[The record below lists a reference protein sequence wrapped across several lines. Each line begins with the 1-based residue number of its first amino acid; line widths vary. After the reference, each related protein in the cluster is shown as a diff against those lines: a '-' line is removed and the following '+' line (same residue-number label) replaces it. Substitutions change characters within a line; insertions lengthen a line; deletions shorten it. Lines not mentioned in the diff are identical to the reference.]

1 MALKLA
7 PSRGARG
14 VLEQKDDAQTCTAV
28 AVLLVV
34 EEGRSHGCKSM
45 PDSVNVSEIQPSM
58 ERHTSAMHAPPPAA
72 PTSFLLLPSGVVQI
86 ARRGSGGIA
95 GLPNPYAAL
104 IRARFGFYYYP
115 TCHLLSQGGGR
126 QNLQKL
132 FVAVP
137 HFRPFRTRRC
147 TAHTFAFTEF
157 KSSPARGFP
166 LMTHVASPSLHPPRS
181 PW

>member
-28 AVLLVV
+28 AVVLVV

-115 TCHLLSQGGGR
+115 TCHLLSQGGGGDKTCKNFLLR
-126 QNLQKL
+126 CHISDLLELSVARRIRLPSQN
-132 FVAVP
+132 
-137 HFRPFRTRRC
+137 
-147 TAHTFAFTEF
+147 
-157 KSSPARGFP
+157 SNP
-166 LMTHVASPSLHPPRS
+166 LLLAASL
-181 PW
+181 